1 VSVGSHILTVA
12 PMTIVNHGFCNL
24 RLTAYLDVVGQNGFE
39 GLLLKWVRKENGRVK
54 MFEIMDNAASRFPVA
69 AETVAICCAKKVAQQ
84 QFR

>member
-39 GLLLKWVRKENGRVK
+39 GLLLK
-54 MFEIMDNAASRFPVA
+54 
-69 AETVAICCAKKVAQQ
+69 
-84 QFR
+84 